1 MDFFNLLLTS
11 FYFYFPAALANMG
24 AVISFKIPMIKDIQN
39 PIDFGLTIKSKRLI
53 GEHKKI
59 GGLIYG
65 LFCGVFWG
73 SLKYIFLDQI
83 FKDIIFLNF
92 SFWQNFL
99 FYFLLSFGAL
109 AGDLLKSIIKRFLN
123 IAPHKMWIPFDEID
137 HTIGAI
143 LLVILFYPI
152 PFSVIITTICLYF
165 FLHLI
170 TNVIGYK
177 LGLKTVP
184 Y

>member
-1 MDFFNLLLTS
+1 MS

-24 AVISFKIPMIKDIQN
+24 AVISFKIPLIKNLDY
-39 PIDFGLTIKSKRLI
+39 PIDFGLRFWGKRLV

-59 GGLIYG
+59 GGFIYG
-65 LFCGVFWG
+65 LFCGIFWG
-73 SLKYIFLDQI
+73 SIKFIFLDPI
-83 FKDIIFLNF
+83 FKNFVFFYF
-92 SFWQNFL
+92 SFWENL
-99 FYFLLSFGAL
+99 WFYFLLSLGAL
-109 AGDLLKSIIKRFLN
+109 LGDLTKSIIKRLLN

-137 HTIGAI
+137 HTVGAI
-143 LLVILFYPI
+143 LLVFLFYPI
-152 PFSVIITTICLYF
+152 SLSVIITTIGLYF

-177 LGLKTVP
+177 LGLKKVP